1 MKKHFVGIDL
11 GTTNCAL
18 AFVPPNSAHG
28 IPKPFGVV
36 QLSQPDQ
43 VEELPLL
50 PSFGYL
56 PAEGEFSPGTG
67 MLPWGL
73 SKEPWVGYCARNLG
87 GRIPGRM
94 IHSAKSWLAHPKADP
109 TTPLLRRLRPPC
121 TSSLQ
126 PDAFSS
132 APPSLLKNKR
142 GLVLCG

>member
-50 PSFGYL
+50 PSTRVWFCVCCLFYESV
-56 PAEGEFSPGTG
+56 ACSVMF
-67 MLPWGL
+67 
-73 SKEPWVGYCARNLG
+73 
-87 GRIPGRM
+87 
-94 IHSAKSWLAHPKADP
+94 
-109 TTPLLRRLRPPC
+109 
-121 TSSLQ
+121 
-126 PDAFSS
+126 
-132 APPSLLKNKR
+132 
-142 GLVLCG
+142 